1 VTSGDGPPLLLLH
14 GFTGST
20 ETWTGFRSTLDSH
33 FRVIAVD
40 LPGHGLSSAPDDP
53 ARYSLDRLADDLAIV
68 LDALDVNYAS
78 VFGYSMGGRA
88 GLRFALAHPDRVS
101 SLVLESTS
109 SGIHDEAARLE
120 RVEADNTLA
129 NMIEKGGIDAFVARW
144 EKLPMWESQSAL
156 PDAGRSELRA
166 QRLANNPRGLANSL
180 RGAGAGADPP
190 LLDRAAGIV
199 ARTLVLAGEL
209 DTHYIEHGRR
219 LAAAIPGAELRI
231 IPNAGHAIHL
241 EQPDAVISEITAF
254 ARVD

>member
-1 VTSGDGPPLLLLH
+1 M
-14 GFTGST
+14 
-20 ETWTGFRSTLDSH
+20 
-33 FRVIAVD
+33 D